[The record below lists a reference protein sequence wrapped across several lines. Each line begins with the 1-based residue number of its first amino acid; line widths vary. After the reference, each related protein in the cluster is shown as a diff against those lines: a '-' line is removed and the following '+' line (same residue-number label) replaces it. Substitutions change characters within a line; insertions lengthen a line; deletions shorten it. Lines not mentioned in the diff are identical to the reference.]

1 MCRLIFRNFISTNH
15 ICIIYL
21 TDNSGLPTGAA
32 GVIAFTVTFILILT
46 VTAIITF
53 TVACCVCVKRTL
65 DKANTHNPK
74 QQSPGPQEKV
84 LYEQVSLPSH
94 TVTKNDLELQPNPA
108 YGTSHKVIMDTNPAY
123 ESCK

>member
-1 MCRLIFRNFISTNH
+1 MIHTLPYSSLDV
-15 ICIIYL
+15 IYVG
-21 TDNSGLPTGAA
+21 NSGVSTGAVVA
-32 GVIAFTVTFILILT
+32 VTFSVTFILTLT
-46 VTAIITF
+46 VTTIITF
-53 TVACCVCVKRTL
+53 IVTYCVCVKRTL
-65 DKANTHNPK
+65 DKAKTHNLK

-84 LYEQVSLPSH
+84 LYEQVCLPSH

>member
-1 MCRLIFRNFISTNH
+1 M
-15 ICIIYL
+15 
-21 TDNSGLPTGAA
+21 
-32 GVIAFTVTFILILT
+32 TFILTLT

-53 TVACCVCVKRTL
+53 IVTYCVCVKRTF
-65 DKANTHNPK
+65 DKANTYNLK

-84 LYEQVSLPSH
+84 LYEQVCLPSH

-108 YGTSHKVIMDTNPAY
+108 YGTSHKVTMDNNPAY